1 MADMPDNVDLN
12 WIARR
17 LLALQDDTRA
27 LRADMDM
34 LTRMV
39 VRMDHTLDAVP
50 EDIRSLWSSQG
61 DLRPRIEMTIPSR
74 CKLLQGRAP
83 WLNAPPRR
91 EGWNDGRQYDS
102 RSDTVNL

>member
-1 MADMPDNVDLN
+1 MADIPDNVDLN

-27 LRADMDM
+27 LRTDMDM

-39 VRMDHTLDAVP
+39 VRMDHTLDAVR

-61 DLRPRIEMTIPSR
+61 DLRRRIETM
-74 CKLLQGRAP
+74 
-83 WLNAPPRR
+83 
-91 EGWNDGRQYDS
+91 EGGQ
-102 RSDTVNL
+102 